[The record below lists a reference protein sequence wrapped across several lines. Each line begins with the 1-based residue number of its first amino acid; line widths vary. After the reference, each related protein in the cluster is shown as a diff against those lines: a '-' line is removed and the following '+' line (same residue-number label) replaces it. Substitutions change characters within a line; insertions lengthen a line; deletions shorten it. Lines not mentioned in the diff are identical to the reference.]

1 MPTRISAA
9 YSSTWEEESREKA
22 SGNED
27 GEGFTIVEECVMKY
41 AAGGCFD
48 HARCDLCDHD

>member
-1 MPTRISAA
+1 MPTRICAA

-22 SGNED
+22 SGKED